1 MGTRNLTMVMLDGKY
16 VVAQY
21 GQWDGYP
28 SGQGMLALLFL
39 RNMNR
44 ELFENRCRATV
55 FSSQERWDEIERL
68 KDNEDGFLK
77 MYPQVSRDTAARI
90 LEFIQNSPEGLQIE
104 LVDNSEFA
112 EDSLFCEWA
121 YVIDLDKNMLE
132 VFVGN
137 NKKKLPKKARFF
149 SLGSKVSNG
158 TTYYPVKLKVAF
170 DLNDLPSDEEFIK
183 KAGGK

>member
-1 MGTRNLTMVMLDGKY
+1 MVMLDGKC

-28 SGQGMLALLFL
+28 TGQGMIVLTFL
-39 RNMNR
+39 RDKMNR
-44 ELFENRCRATV
+44 ELFEKQCRASV
-55 FSSQERWDEIERL
+55 FSSGERWDEIEEFC
-68 KDNEDGFLK
+68 KTEDRFLE
-77 MYPQVSRDTAARI
+77 MYPQVSRDTAAEV
-90 LEFIQNSPEGLQIE
+90 LEFIQNHPESLVVE

-112 EDSLFCEWA
+112 GESLSCEWA
-121 YVIDLDKNMLE
+121 YVIDLDKNTLE
-132 VFVGN
+132 VFVGY